1 MANKPSA
8 EVDVT
13 PALVRRLLAEQHP
26 DLADLPLRTV
36 AAGWDN
42 AILRLGEHLAVRVPR
57 RAAAAE
63 LVRHEQEWLPVLA
76 PVLGVAVPAPV
87 RVGVP
92 SAAFGWAW
100 SVVPWF
106 DGRPASALAPVERRS
121 LAAPLADVVARLHV
135 PAPGTAPANPWRGV
149 PLAERDA
156 IVRER
161 VAGGLVPQP
170 VRVLALWAD
179 LLATPVWSGP
189 RVWVH
194 GDLHPA
200 NLLVG
205 SDGTL
210 RALLDFGDLT
220 AGDPATDLATAWL
233 TFDAPGRRAFRS
245 RVTRLTG
252 TTPDTWR
259 RARGW
264 ALLIAVAILA
274 NCDDDPTFLTLGTHA
289 LTETLAD

>member
-26 DLADLPLRTV
+26 DLADLPLRAV

-42 AILRLGEHLAVRVPR
+42 AILRLGDDLAVRVPR
-57 RAAAAE
+57 RAAAAS
-63 LVRHEQEWLPVLA
+63 LVVHEQEWLPVLA

-92 SAAFGWAW
+92 SESFGWAW

-106 DGRPASALAPVERRS
+106 EGRPASMISPAERRS
-121 LAAPLADVVARLHV
+121 LAEPLADVVGRLHV
-135 PAPGTAPANPWRGV
+135 QAPDGAPANPFRGV
-149 PLAERDA
+149 PLAARD
-156 IVRER
+156 VMMRER
-161 VAGGLVPQP
+161 IAGGLVPEP
-170 VRVLALWAD
+170 ARVLALWVH
-179 LLATPVWSGP
+179 LLATPRWSGP
-189 RVWVH
+189 RLWLH

-200 NLLVG
+200 NLLVAG
-205 SDGTL
+205 DGRL

-220 AGDPATDLATAWL
+220 AGDPAVDLATAWL
-233 TFDAPGRRAFRS
+233 TFDAPGRHAFQA
-245 RVTRLTG
+245 RVTQRCG
-252 TTPDTWR
+252 TKPDTWR

-264 ALLIAVAILA
+264 ALVLAAALLA
-274 NCDDDPTFLTLGTHA
+274 NSDDDDTFRAMGTHA
-289 LTETLAD
+289 LTEALAG